1 MWPQR
6 GGGWQSPDRTTCLQ
20 GSRKNPRFVESPEN
34 ACQDQRSVLAS
45 LTRGVGCER
54 RFPSASFADGDQCE
68 GHPCLNQGRC
78 KDGLGD
84 YTCTCAEGF
93 EGKNCEFCEFLFSP
107 CLPVRAAWRGGGWEQ
122 RPQEAAGGPHAAAWA
137 LQLLPPQQREARHGP
152 VWGTGGP
159 RQVPAP
165 LGGRRVNVGAGRAP

>member
-1 MWPQR
+1 MH
-6 GGGWQSPDRTTCLQ
+6 

-78 KDGLGD
+78 KDGLRD

-107 CLPVRAAWRGGGWEQ
+107 CLPVRAAWRGGGGSRGPR
-122 RPQEAAGGPHAAAWA
+122 RPPVAPTPQPGLCSFCRRSSGKRVTAPCGGQEAPGRSLLLWAAA
-137 LQLLPPQQREARHGP
+137 E
-152 VWGTGGP
+152 
-159 RQVPAP
+159 
-165 LGGRRVNVGAGRAP
+165 